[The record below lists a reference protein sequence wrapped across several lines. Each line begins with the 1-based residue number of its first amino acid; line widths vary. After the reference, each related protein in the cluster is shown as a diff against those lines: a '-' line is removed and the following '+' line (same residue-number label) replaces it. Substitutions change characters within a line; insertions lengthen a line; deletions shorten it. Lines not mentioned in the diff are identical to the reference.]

1 MWLEFRR
8 VLFRSY
14 DYYTVSNK
22 GFSSTIKAK
31 IIMQYNKIINI
42 EILSQDDS
50 YFQKILDNDFIN
62 KLIDEQDKIKDA
74 DVVSGATISSN
85 ALKEL
90 VNETLIYHNNKLAKS
105 DFYIKS
111 KKMVGEIAVY
121 EVVQKGFGGKIEMT
135 ITIGKNQ
142 IKAIQIGKNSESYL
156 EPVKKD
162 FISNLIQF
170 NGEVDTVSG
179 VTVSTTAIKNAV
191 QKVVADNEVVRWK
204 KKLKV

>member
-1 MWLEFRR
+1 
-8 VLFRSY
+8 
-14 DYYTVSNK
+14 
-22 GFSSTIKAK
+22 
-31 IIMQYNKIINI
+31 
-42 EILSQDDS
+42 
-50 YFQKILDNDFIN
+50 
-62 KLIDEQDKIKDA
+62 
-74 DVVSGATISSN
+74 
-85 ALKEL
+85 
-90 VNETLIYHNNKLAKS
+90 
-105 DFYIKS
+105 
-111 KKMVGEIAVY
+111 MVGEIAVY

-191 QKVVADNEVVRWK
+191 QKVVADNEEVRWK